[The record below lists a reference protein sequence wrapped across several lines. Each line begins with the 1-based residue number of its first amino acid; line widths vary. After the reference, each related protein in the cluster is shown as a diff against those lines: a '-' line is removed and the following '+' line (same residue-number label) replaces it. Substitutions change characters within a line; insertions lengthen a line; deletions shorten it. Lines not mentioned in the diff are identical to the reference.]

1 MDSWSKFC
9 GKVKN
14 KICSFH
20 FLSMYFSPIMFE
32 LQVFL
37 WFCESK
43 PNWPRQL
50 HTLCSLNS
58 GFSIWISLVPEIF
71 QDKFQKRHTVNHLP
85 PQKDRARATQ
95 KLQSLWSSE
104 LSITTCLEDNHMKA
118 RAGDFAEG
126 PPAPRTEVWQTLSF
140 CNYFGWRMRQ
150 MARVSDTDLV
160 YQVAVTKS
168 ICFASALF
176 NKLFI
181 LYKKGNFGGKKNKVK

>member
-1 MDSWSKFC
+1 METAGANSV
-9 GKVKN
+9 VKLRTN
-14 KICSFH
+14 SVLFIFYLCI
-20 FLSMYFSPIMFE
+20 FLLS
-32 LQVFL
+32 
-37 WFCESK
+37 C
-43 PNWPRQL
+43 
-50 HTLCSLNS
+50 LNFRS
-58 GFSIWISLVPEIF
+58 SYDFVSQSQTDPGNYIHCVVEFRFSIWISLVPEIF